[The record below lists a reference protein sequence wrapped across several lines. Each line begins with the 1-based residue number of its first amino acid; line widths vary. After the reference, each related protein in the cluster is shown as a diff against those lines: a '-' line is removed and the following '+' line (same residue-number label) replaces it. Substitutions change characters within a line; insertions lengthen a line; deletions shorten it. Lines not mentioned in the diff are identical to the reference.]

1 MQEESFRW
9 LVGRSITAAAW
20 RPSHMLYMRD
30 QVFHLRGNEHAG
42 YSDRDHLAAAAQWLA
57 RAQDVTSDGGVGG
70 RYSVRKGWTSS
81 YPETTGYIILT
92 FLSLTKALDPGFHDR
107 AARCVEFLKN
117 LQLPNGAF
125 PAGEVDENRSCPS
138 VFNTA
143 QILHGLVAWH
153 ACTGDIQ
160 AGDAPRRAANWLTL
174 QQDPDGVWRTNIYNG
189 VTAYTAHASC
199 CPGPRQGR
207 AVDGQQ

>member
-1 MQEESFRW
+1 
-9 LVGRSITAAAW
+9 
-20 RPSHMLYMRD
+20 
-30 QVFHLRGNEHAG
+30 
-42 YSDRDHLAAAAQWLA
+42 
-57 RAQDVTSDGGVGG
+57 
-70 RYSVRKGWTSS
+70 
-81 YPETTGYIILT
+81 
-92 FLSLTKALDPGFHDR
+92 LSLTKALDPGFHDR